1 MRDLRNDLAP
11 LRNDLAPVV
20 QKVDSTIHPRFRE
33 IYPMDSAHP
42 AFEQLGSGGLIQCKD
57 HILLHPVLLS

>member
-1 MRDLRNDLAP
+1 MKD

-20 QKVDSTIHPRFRE
+20 QKVDSTIQPSKSLIHWME

-42 AFEQLGSGGLIQCKD
+42 AFEQLRSGGLIQCKD
-57 HILLHPVLLS
+57 HILSHPVLLS

>member
-1 MRDLRNDLAP
+1 MRD

-20 QKVDSTIHPRFRE
+20 QKVDSTIHWIE

-42 AFEQLGSGGLIQCKD
+42 AFEQLGSGGLIQRKD
-57 HILLHPVLLS
+57 HTLLHPVLLS